1 MSKKADF
8 VHLHNHTEYSL
19 LDGLSQIDPMLDK
32 AKELGM
38 DTIAITDHGVMYGV
52 IDFYNSCLAKEV
64 KPIIGC
70 EVYMAQRS
78 RFDKQP
84 KVDADQYHLVLLAKD
99 YQGYQNLMRIV
110 SKAHLE
116 GFYYKPRADM
126 DLLKEHHQGLIALTA
141 CIEGEVPSLILKNN
155 YQGAR
160 RKAEELLEIFG
171 DDFYL
176 EIQNHPKIKLQQ
188 KANEGLIKLSREL
201 GIPLVAT
208 NDNHYIDPEDA
219 EAQDA
224 LLAIQMQKT
233 VDDPDRL
240 SMLDSPDF
248 YIRPEEEMVKAFAD
262 FPEAIANTRKIADKC
277 NVEIPRGK
285 WRVPPFPIPEKYD
298 TAADY
303 FNFLIEK
310 GLEKRYDKIT
320 DKIRKRAEYEKETIV
335 TKGYETYFLIVQDIV
350 NWAKAQGIRVG
361 PGRGSVA
368 GSIVSYALRITSVDP
383 MFFELPFERF
393 MHPDRPSTP
402 DIDIDFADDRRD
414 EVIHYV
420 MKKYGYNHVA
430 HIISFGRME
439 SRSAIRDTGRAL
451 GMPYSEPDKV
461 AKLIPQGDSID
472 ETLESNPELKNI
484 YQQPEFKRLIDL
496 ARKFE
501 GQARHAS
508 IHAAGVVIGDKKLT
522 NYVPL
527 QLEPKTKE
535 KRVTQYDMYSV
546 DIDANKKAIGLLKID
561 FLGLRNL
568 TILEKAKK
576 FVKES
581 TGDEIDFSELPLDDE
596 KTYKLL
602 SSGDTI
608 GVFQMESAGM
618 QRYVKK
624 LEPSSIFDVM
634 AMLALYRPGPI
645 QVIDEFI
652 HRKHHPEQVQFM
664 HPKLKSILD
673 KSYGLI
679 TYQDDVLLTAVNV
692 AGYSWIEADE
702 LRHAMSSKRHRPD
715 MDKIKE
721 KFVKGC
727 IQNGLKR
734 KKAEKLY
741 KLIEPFGAY
750 GFNKS
755 HASCYALIAYQTA
768 WMKANYPVQ
777 FMAALMTA
785 EANNEDK
792 IALAIEECRKMGV
805 KILPP
810 DINTSCTGFTLEKDN
825 DSVDNLAVRFGL
837 TAIKNVGEAA
847 IEEIISIRENG
858 SRFTSL
864 TDFCLRVDSRKVNK
878 KVIESLIKAGA
889 MDNFGNRSS
898 MLASLEQIKRRADK
912 KQKNLRNGQVGL
924 FGGSKKNEALKD
936 NMVEME
942 EFSKEELL
950 RLEKEL
956 LGFYLTEHPLKN
968 KLDRLAEIVTHK
980 SHQVKE
986 MRSGKVKM
994 AGIISNKR
1002 IVTTRKSGKEMAF
1015 VNLEDE
1021 TGKVEMVVFP
1031 SVFDASKNLLNGD
1044 QVVVVKAK
1052 VDMRDDE
1059 QSLIAEKITKAEKF
1073 TEKKTQSKT
1082 NNQNDSSSGD
1092 DKNSPDFRLEIPSGT
1107 TRDVLVKLNNLLKK
1121 NNGDHNGVLEFP
1133 NGRDVK
1139 VPFGVNWTE
1148 KLIKKIE
1155 KLLGI

>member
-1 MSKKADF
+1 MSKKRDF

-19 LDGLSQIDPMLDK
+19 LDGLSQIKPMLNRV
-32 AKELGM
+32 KELGM

-52 IDFYNSCLAKEV
+52 IDFYNACLNKGI

-70 EVYMAQRS
+70 EIYMSKRS
-78 RFDKQP
+78 RFDKQAQI
-84 KVDADQYHLVLLAKD
+84 DADQYHLVLLAKN
-99 YQGYQNLMRIV
+99 YQGYQNLMKIV

-116 GFYYKPRADM
+116 GFYYKPRADIH
-126 DLLKEHHQGLIALTA
+126 LLKEFHQGLIATSA
-141 CIEGEVPSLILKNN
+141 CIEGEIPSLILQNN

-160 RKAEELLEIFG
+160 KRAKELTEIFG
-171 DDFYL
+171 SDFYL
-176 EIQNHPKIKLQQ
+176 EMQHHPKIKKQ
-188 KANEGLIKLSREL
+188 KQANQGIVKLSREL

-208 NDNHYIDPEDA
+208 NDNHYINPEDA

-224 LLAIQMQKT
+224 LMAIQMQKT

-240 SMLDSPDF
+240 SMLDAPSF
-248 YIRPEEEMVKAFAD
+248 YIRSEEEMVKAFSD
-262 FPEAIANTRKIADKC
+262 FPDAIKNTRKIADQC
-277 NVEIPRGK
+277 NLEIPRGK
-285 WRVPPFPIPEKYD
+285 WRVPPFPIPDQYD
-298 TAADY
+298 NANDY
-303 FNFLIEK
+303 FDYLVEE
-310 GLEKRYDKIT
+310 GLKKRYQKIT
-320 DKIRKRAEYEKETIV
+320 DKIRKRVNYEKETI
-335 TKGYETYFLIVQDIV
+335 TAKGYETYFLIVQDIV
-350 NWAKAQGIRVG
+350 NWAKSKGIRVG

-420 MKKYGYNHVA
+420 MQKYGYDRVA

-451 GMPYSEPDKV
+451 GMPYSEPDKI
-461 AKLIPQGDSID
+461 AKLISQGSSIS
-472 ETLESNPELKNI
+472 EALKNNPELKRL
-484 YQQPEFKRLIDL
+484 YQEPKYNKLINL
-496 ARKFE
+496 AKKFE

-568 TILEKAKK
+568 TILEKSKK
-576 FVKES
+576 FVQQ
-581 TGDEIDFSELPLDDE
+581 TQGVEIDFSELPLDDK
-596 KTYKLL
+596 KTYDLL
-602 SSGDTI
+602 SSGNTI
-608 GVFQMESAGM
+608 GIFQMESSGM

-652 HRKHHPEQVQFM
+652 HRKHHPSQVEYM
-664 HPKLKSILD
+664 HPKLKSILN

-679 TYQDDVLLTAVNV
+679 TYQDDVLLTATQV
-692 AGYSWIEADE
+692 AGYTWVEADE

-715 MDKIKE
+715 MEKIKE

-727 IQNGLKR
+727 VDNGLER

-768 WMKANYPVQ
+768 WMKANYPVE

-792 IALAIEECRKMGV
+792 IALAIEECRKMGI

-810 DINTSCTGFTLEKDN
+810 DINTSCTGFTLVKDKQ
-825 DSVDNLAVRFGL
+825 SVENLAIRFGL

-847 IEEIISIRENG
+847 IEEIINIREKKG
-858 SRFTSL
+858 QFTSL
-864 TDFCLRVDSRKVNK
+864 TDFCLRVDSRKANK
-878 KVIESLIKAGA
+878 KVIESLIKVGA

-898 MLASLEQIKRRADK
+898 MLASLENIKKRADL

-924 FGGSKKNEALKD
+924 FGGGKKKLVLEDKLAKIN
-936 NMVEME
+936 
-942 EFSKEELL
+942 EFSKDEIL

-956 LGFYLTEHPLKN
+956 LGFYLTEHPIKK
-968 KLDRLAEIVTHK
+968 KLDKLSEFISHK
-980 SHQVKE
+980 IHQVKE
-986 MRSGKVKM
+986 LKKGKVKL
-994 AGIISNKR
+994 AGVTSNKR

-1015 VNLEDE
+1015 VTLEDE
-1021 TGKVEMVVFP
+1021 TGTIELVVFP
-1031 SVFDASKNLLNGD
+1031 GVFQKSKHLLNNETL
-1044 QVVVVKAK
+1044 VVVEAK
-1052 VDMRDDE
+1052 IDMREDE
-1059 QSLIAEKITKAEKF
+1059 QSLIAENIVRAKKYLNKT
-1073 TEKKTQSKT
+1073 KKTSEKPENIHQSKFDFSLKIPNGT
-1082 NNQNDSSSGD
+1082 SRHILVEL
-1092 DKNSPDFRLEIPSGT
+1092 NS
-1107 TRDVLVKLNNLLKK
+1107 LLKTHT
-1121 NNGDHNGVLEFP
+1121 GDKLGLLEFP
-1133 NGRDVK
+1133 NGREVK
-1139 VPFGVNWTE
+1139 IPFGVKWSN
-1148 KLIKKIE
+1148 KLKEKIE
-1155 KLLGI
+1155 KLLDI